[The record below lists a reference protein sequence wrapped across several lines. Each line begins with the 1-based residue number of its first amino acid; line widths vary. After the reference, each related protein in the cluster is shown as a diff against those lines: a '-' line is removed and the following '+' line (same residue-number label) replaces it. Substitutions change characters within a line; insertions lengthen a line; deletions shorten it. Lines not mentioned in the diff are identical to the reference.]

1 MAIIQDRD
9 KPEIQKRLAKLED
22 PVTLVNFTQELEC
35 QYCRETHQLVNELA
49 DLSDKLNV
57 EVYNFVTDRE
67 KAREYKIDKIPATAL
82 VGERD
87 YGIRFYGVPAGYE
100 FATLLDDLVMVSN
113 RDSML
118 SEGSRK
124 KINELKDPLHIQ
136 VFVTPT

>member
-9 KPEIQKRLAKLED
+9 KPEIQKRLAKLKD

-35 QYCRETHQLVNELA
+35 QYCRETHQLVSELA

-67 KAREYKIDKIPATAL
+67 KAQEYKIDKIPATAL
-82 VGERD
+82 VGEID

-124 KINELKDPLHIQ
+124 KINELEDPLHIQ